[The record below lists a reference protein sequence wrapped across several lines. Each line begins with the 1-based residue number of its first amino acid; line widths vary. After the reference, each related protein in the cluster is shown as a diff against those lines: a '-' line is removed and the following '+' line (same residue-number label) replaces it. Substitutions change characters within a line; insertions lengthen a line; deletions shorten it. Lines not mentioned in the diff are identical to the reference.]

1 MKLRTREERLI
12 VILNLRDKLRDYLQ
26 LDINDRDC
34 EALQQ
39 LKAIFSQYVNQNDE
53 NPKSIV
59 SFSGKI
65 PFPEIERVIHYSLPV
80 KKMNEPYIIMK
91 NN

>member
-1 MKLRTREERLI
+1 MKLRSREERLL
-12 VILNLRDKLRDYLQ
+12 VVLNLRDKFRDYFQ
-26 LDINDRDC
+26 LDINDPDC
-34 EALQQ
+34 EALKK
-39 LKAIFSQYVNQNDE
+39 LKSIFSQYVNQDDANQ
-53 NPKSIV
+53 KMLV

-65 PFPEIERVIHYSLPV
+65 PFPEIERVIHYTLPV